1 VTKTLLLVDDDP
13 FVRGALT
20 RALNRAGAFT
30 VVPAEHGRHAL
41 ELLDTEHVDVMLTDL
56 QMPVMDGLTLLSHL
70 VERGLRLPVA
80 VMTGHSIAPTLRQ
93 RLQAYGIAATFT
105 KPVDVSVLA
114 DELQRALDPETV
126 GRIRGITLFGLL
138 QLLEVEEKT
147 GLVVVQAGGQEGR
160 MYFENGALVH
170 AHTRGL
176 EGVDA
181 AYEILTWPESGQ
193 PVLRFTFSRFK
204 EIGGM
209 GKERTYLT
217 DTTAENLSD
226 KMIGGANFSLY
237 VFDKNKARIGEG
249 YITLSNVSGGQTVK
263 FQITLAA
270 SGNPASLALSTSTP
284 RTVSTTVNSVPQGA
298 LLRVDGK
305 EVGTTPKI
313 VEVSIGKHVLEFS
326 KEGFNSGKFPLE
338 ITSRD
343 ASGGSVS
350 YELGSAAHDTVELRD
365 GSVLSGDLVSVS
377 GMQVVVRIGGNAQTF
392 DRNQIK
398 RILLTERDPAN

>member
-1 VTKTLLLVDDDP
+1 MRSFLLPLLFVTIAVSSLSAKDVP
-13 FVRGALT
+13 F
-20 RALNRAGAFT
+20 
-30 VVPAEHGRHAL
+30 
-41 ELLDTEHVDVMLTDL
+41 
-56 QMPVMDGLTLLSHL
+56 Q
-70 VERGLRLPVA
+70 
-80 VMTGHSIAPTLRQ
+80 
-93 RLQAYGIAATFT
+93 
-105 KPVDVSVLA
+105 
-114 DELQRALDPETV
+114 
-126 GRIRGITLFGLL
+126 
-138 QLLEVEEKT
+138 
-147 GLVVVQAGGQEGR
+147 
-160 MYFENGALVH
+160 
-170 AHTRGL
+170 
-176 EGVDA
+176 
-181 AYEILTWPESGQ
+181 ILTWPESGQ

-270 SGNPASLALSTSTP
+270 SGNPASLTLSTSTP

-313 VEVSIGKHVLEFS
+313 VEVSVGKHVLEFS

-338 ITSRD
+338 MTSRD

>member
-1 VTKTLLLVDDDP
+1 MRSFLVPLFFVTIAVSSLSAKDVP
-13 FVRGALT
+13 F
-20 RALNRAGAFT
+20 
-30 VVPAEHGRHAL
+30 
-41 ELLDTEHVDVMLTDL
+41 
-56 QMPVMDGLTLLSHL
+56 Q
-70 VERGLRLPVA
+70 
-80 VMTGHSIAPTLRQ
+80 
-93 RLQAYGIAATFT
+93 
-105 KPVDVSVLA
+105 
-114 DELQRALDPETV
+114 
-126 GRIRGITLFGLL
+126 
-138 QLLEVEEKT
+138 
-147 GLVVVQAGGQEGR
+147 
-160 MYFENGALVH
+160 
-170 AHTRGL
+170 
-176 EGVDA
+176 
-181 AYEILTWPESGQ
+181 ILTWPESGQ
-193 PVLRFTFSRFK
+193 PVLRFTFSKFK

-377 GMQVVVRIGGNAQTF
+377 GMQVVIRIGGNAQTF

>member
-1 VTKTLLLVDDDP
+1 MRSFLVPLLFVTIAVSSLSAKDVP
-13 FVRGALT
+13 F
-20 RALNRAGAFT
+20 
-30 VVPAEHGRHAL
+30 
-41 ELLDTEHVDVMLTDL
+41 
-56 QMPVMDGLTLLSHL
+56 Q
-70 VERGLRLPVA
+70 
-80 VMTGHSIAPTLRQ
+80 
-93 RLQAYGIAATFT
+93 
-105 KPVDVSVLA
+105 
-114 DELQRALDPETV
+114 
-126 GRIRGITLFGLL
+126 
-138 QLLEVEEKT
+138 
-147 GLVVVQAGGQEGR
+147 
-160 MYFENGALVH
+160 
-170 AHTRGL
+170 
-176 EGVDA
+176 
-181 AYEILTWPESGQ
+181 ILTWPESGQ
-193 PVLRFTFSRFK
+193 PVLRFTFSKFK

-377 GMQVVVRIGGNAQTF
+377 GMQVVVRIGGNAQIF

>member
-1 VTKTLLLVDDDP
+1 MRSFLVPLLFVTIAVSSLSAKDVP
-13 FVRGALT
+13 F
-20 RALNRAGAFT
+20 
-30 VVPAEHGRHAL
+30 
-41 ELLDTEHVDVMLTDL
+41 
-56 QMPVMDGLTLLSHL
+56 Q
-70 VERGLRLPVA
+70 
-80 VMTGHSIAPTLRQ
+80 
-93 RLQAYGIAATFT
+93 
-105 KPVDVSVLA
+105 
-114 DELQRALDPETV
+114 
-126 GRIRGITLFGLL
+126 
-138 QLLEVEEKT
+138 
-147 GLVVVQAGGQEGR
+147 
-160 MYFENGALVH
+160 
-170 AHTRGL
+170 
-176 EGVDA
+176 
-181 AYEILTWPESGQ
+181 ILTWPESGQ

>member
-1 VTKTLLLVDDDP
+1 MRSFLVPLFFVTIAVSSLSAKDVP
-13 FVRGALT
+13 F
-20 RALNRAGAFT
+20 
-30 VVPAEHGRHAL
+30 
-41 ELLDTEHVDVMLTDL
+41 
-56 QMPVMDGLTLLSHL
+56 Q
-70 VERGLRLPVA
+70 
-80 VMTGHSIAPTLRQ
+80 
-93 RLQAYGIAATFT
+93 
-105 KPVDVSVLA
+105 
-114 DELQRALDPETV
+114 
-126 GRIRGITLFGLL
+126 
-138 QLLEVEEKT
+138 
-147 GLVVVQAGGQEGR
+147 
-160 MYFENGALVH
+160 
-170 AHTRGL
+170 
-176 EGVDA
+176 
-181 AYEILTWPESGQ
+181 ILTWPESGQ

-377 GMQVVVRIGGNAQTF
+377 GMQVVIRIGGNAQTF